1 VPARSPSALPYPLGT
16 EEDDAVFPSE
26 GIAIRTD
33 DLTKLPLRSAFIE
46 QLTASLEIASATGLP
61 VSLLVI
67 DIDLFK
73 LVNDTYGHLQGDRVL
88 VEIADLL
95 RQNLRADDL
104 AARYAGDELVALL
117 PNTPADRAREVAER
131 LCAAVRGHV
140 FQVRDRDERLSTTI
154 SIGVATSPENGSDPD
169 ALFTAADR
177 ALYQVK
183 RQGRDG
189 VAVATA
195 GSSESGHL
203 PLAIERFVG
212 RVTEL
217 RQLVKLLDDAKSG
230 RPAIVAIAGEAG
242 IGKTTLLKQLEPEV
256 RLRAGSLVVGRGR
269 EADVQPPYAPW
280 AEVLSA
286 IRRTSPVPER
296 TWHELPHLVPALAP
310 ADRPPPGSRVGSKY
324 MLLEEISE
332 YVRTAASDRLLV
344 IVLDDVQW
352 ADSAS
357 WDMLEFLVGQLGSEH
372 LLICLTVRAEE
383 MQGETLERRR
393 RLSRNERFR
402 ELSLSRL
409 TREELK
415 QWLQAA
421 FHRQEIGRELLA
433 FLYHHTEG
441 NPLFVVQVLRTLVEE
456 GSIWY
461 DHDHWEWRP
470 VSELRLPVAITDLIS
485 RRLTRLSPRAQAV
498 LTTVAV
504 IGREFDL
511 DLAIDAKAGT
521 EAELLDVIDEGM
533 RASVLQ
539 PTAARG
545 SDRYAFAH
553 VLMAEVLTETVNP
566 RRLRRMHE
574 QVAQAMERRTPE
586 AIAEI
591 ATHYDRG
598 GVGEKAHEYAMLAA
612 ERARLVYAHQES
624 ADFLRIA
631 ERNATSAAQL
641 AEVRVRRAEVAE
653 SVGRYE
659 EAEEM
664 CDLAIE
670 WFSGQGDARRALAL
684 RRVRERIRALLGQSN
699 SKTLEHCLALD
710 AEAEANGFNEER
722 VSLLTMI
729 SQTYGRLGDRVEG
742 ERIAVECVRI
752 AQQLGDPPRLAESLN
767 RLGITL
773 AQEEPTRA
781 IQHYERALELFE
793 RAGDLVGQARCRN
806 NIGIVYSSLSKWK
819 EATHELTTSMSL
831 ARSAGTPEH
840 VGTAG
845 INLGVAH
852 LKCGDFEQARELFG
866 EALAIFAAQKST
878 ERQLYALYNLA
889 HLDRERGEHASAREL
904 YDVVLGIARG
914 IGQSDVELGALAG
927 EGLVLLRMGLVED
940 ARVSLDDVEARMQA
954 RPDWFQGREL
964 AESLRV
970 RVAALDSMT
979 GAVAQF
985 YRALA
990 LAETSDFY
998 GAAWLIAECADIVD
1012 SHDRAL
1018 LRSSVNRFAPQVEQQ
1033 GYHGMS
1039 RRYNELLARE

>member
-1 VPARSPSALPYPLGT
+1 M
-16 EEDDAVFPSE
+16 
-26 GIAIRTD
+26 
-33 DLTKLPLRSAFIE
+33 
-46 QLTASLEIASATGLP
+46 P

-88 VEIADLL
+88 VEIAELL
-95 RQNLRADDL
+95 RQNLRSDDL

-117 PNTPADRAREVAER
+117 PNTPAGRAREVAER
-131 LCAAVRGHV
+131 LCSAVRGHA
-140 FQVRDRDERLSTTI
+140 FQVRDRDERFSTTI
-154 SIGVATSPENGSDPD
+154 SIGVATSPENGVDPD
-169 ALFTAADR
+169 ALFAAADR

-195 GSSESGHL
+195 GSAESTHL
-203 PLAIERFVG
+203 PLGIERFVG
-212 RVTEL
+212 RVAEL
-217 RQLVKLLDDAKSG
+217 RQLVRLLDDAKSG

-256 RLRAGSLVVGRGR
+256 RLRSGSLVIGRGR

-280 AEVLSA
+280 AEVIAA
-286 IRRTSPVPER
+286 IRRTTPLPER
-296 TWHELPHLVPALAP
+296 TWHELPHLVPTLA
-310 ADRPPPGSRVGSKY
+310 ASDRPTPGSRVGSKY

-332 YVRTAASDRLLV
+332 YVRTAATERLLV

-357 WDMLEFLVGQLGSEH
+357 WDMLEFLVGQLGSER
-372 LLICLTVRAEE
+372 LLICLTIRAEE
-383 MQGETLERRR
+383 MEGETLERRR

-402 ELSLSRL
+402 ELTLSRL
-409 TREELK
+409 TRDELK

-421 FHRQEIGRELLA
+421 FHRQEISRELLA

-441 NPLFVVQVLRTLVEE
+441 NPLFVVQVLRTLLEE
-456 GSIWY
+456 GSIW
-461 DHDHWEWRP
+461 HDGQRWDWRP

-485 RRLTRLSPRAQAV
+485 RRLSRLSPKAQTI

-511 DLAIDAKAGT
+511 DLAIEAKAGT
-521 EAELLDVIDEGM
+521 EDELLDVIDEGM

-539 PTAARG
+539 PAAARG
-545 SDRYAFAH
+545 SVRYAFAH
-553 VLMAEVLTETVNP
+553 VLMAEVLAESVNS

-574 QVAQAMERRTPE
+574 QVAEAMERRTPE

-598 GVGEKAHEYAMLAA
+598 SVPAKAYEYAMLAA
-612 ERARLVYAHQES
+612 ERARLVYAHQEC

-641 AEVRVRRAEVAE
+641 AEVRVRRAEVGE

-670 WFSGQGDARRALAL
+670 WFSGQGDARRALTL
-684 RRVRERIRALLGQSN
+684 RRMRERVRALLGQPN
-699 SKTLEHCLALD
+699 AKTLEHCLTLD
-710 AEAEANGFNEER
+710 AEALSQGFDDER

-729 SQTYGRLGDRVEG
+729 SQTYGRMGDRIEA
-742 ERIAVECVRI
+742 ERVASECVRI
-752 AQQLGDPPRLAESLN
+752 AQQLGDPLRLADSLN
-767 RLGITL
+767 RLGVTL
-773 AQEEPTRA
+773 AQDEPARA
-781 IQHYERALELFE
+781 IEHYDRALELFQ

-806 NIGIVYSSLSKWK
+806 NLGIVYSSLSQWDR
-819 EATHELTTSMSL
+819 ATQELTTAMAL
-831 ARSAGTPEH
+831 ARSAGTPEQI
-840 VGTAG
+840 GTAA
-845 INLGVAH
+845 INLGVVH
-852 LKCGDFEQARELFG
+852 LKCGDFERARELFG

-889 HLDRERGEHASAREL
+889 HLDRERGEDGSAREL
-904 YDVVLGIARG
+904 YDVVGDIARG

-940 ARVSLDDVEARMQA
+940 ARVALDDVEARMLA

-964 AESLRV
+964 AEALRV
-970 RVAALDSMT
+970 RVTALDSKT

-998 GAAWLIAECADIVD
+998 GAAWLIAECADILHA
-1012 SHDRAL
+1012 HDRAL
-1018 LRSSVNRFAPQVEQQ
+1018 LRSSVNRFAPRVQSQ
-1033 GYHGMS
+1033 GYQGMS
-1039 RRYNELLARE
+1039 RRYSELLARE

>member
-1 VPARSPSALPYPLGT
+1 MRWGLTRRRSPSC
-16 EEDDAVFPSE
+16 SE
-26 GIAIRTD
+26 VLSIRID

-46 QLTASLEIASATGLP
+46 QLSAALEIASATSQP
-61 VSLLVI
+61 VSLMVI

-117 PNTPADRAREVAER
+117 PNTPAERAREVAER
-131 LCAAVRGHV
+131 LCAAVRGHA
-140 FQVRDRDERLSTTI
+140 FLVRDRDERLSTSI
-154 SIGVATSPENGSDPD
+154 SIGVATSPEHGGDPD
-169 ALFTAADR
+169 ALFAAADR

-183 RQGRDG
+183 RHGRDG
-189 VAVATA
+189 VAVAKAGTA
-195 GSSESGHL
+195 EGDHL
-203 PLAIERFVG
+203 PLGIERFVG

-217 RQLVKLLDDAKSG
+217 RQLVNLLDDAKAG

-242 IGKTTLLKQLEPEV
+242 IGKTTLLRQLEPEV
-256 RLRAGSLVVGRGR
+256 RLRSGSLVIGRGR

-280 AEVLSA
+280 AEVIAA
-286 IRRTSPVPER
+286 IRRTSPVNHR
-296 TWHELPHLVPALAP
+296 TWHELPHLVPALAD
-310 ADRPPPGSRVGSKY
+310 ADPRPRGSRVGSKY

-332 YVRTAASDRLLV
+332 YVRAAARDRLLV

-357 WDMLEFLVGQLGSEH
+357 WDMLEFLVGHLVSER
-372 LLICLTVRAEE
+372 LLICLTIRAEE

-402 ELSLSRL
+402 ELTLARL

-441 NPLFVVQVLRTLVEE
+441 NPLFVVQVLRTLLEE
-456 GSIWY
+456 GAIWY
-461 DHDHWEWRP
+461 DRDHWEWHP
-470 VSELRLPVAITDLIS
+470 VSELRLPVAVTDLIS
-485 RRLTRLSPRAQAV
+485 RRLSRLTPRAQAV

-521 EAELLDVIDEGM
+521 EEELLDVIDEGM

-539 PTAARG
+539 PAAARG
-545 SDRYAFAH
+545 GDRYAFAH
-553 VLMAEVLTETVNP
+553 VLMAEVLTESVNS

-598 GVGEKAHEYAMLAA
+598 GVSAKAHQYAMHAA
-612 ERARLVYAHQES
+612 ERARMVYAHQEC

-631 ERNATSAAQL
+631 ERNATSGAEL

-653 SVGRYE
+653 SVGRYD

-670 WFSGQGDARRALAL
+670 WFTGQGDIRRSLAL
-684 RRVRERIRALLGQSN
+684 RRSRERIRALLGQPN
-699 SKTLEHCLALD
+699 GRTLEHCLALD
-710 AEAEANGFNEER
+710 AEAETHGFDDER
-722 VSLLTMI
+722 VPLLTMI
-729 SQTYGRLGDRVEG
+729 SQTYGRLGDRAEA
-742 ERIAVECVRI
+742 ERVAVECVRI
-752 AQQLGDPPRLAESLN
+752 ARELGDPPRLAESLN

-773 AQEEPTRA
+773 AQDEPERA
-781 IQHYERALELFE
+781 IEHYQRALELFE

-806 NIGIVYSSLSKWK
+806 NIGIVYSGLGDWQR
-819 EATHELTTSMSL
+819 ATHELNTAMTL
-831 ARSAGTPEH
+831 ARNAGTPEH

-852 LKCGDFEQARELFG
+852 LKCGDFDLARELFG

-889 HLDRERGEHASAREL
+889 HLERERGEYTAAREL
-904 YDVVLGIARG
+904 YDAVLGIARA

-927 EGLVLLRMGLVED
+927 EGLALLRLGLVDD

-964 AESLRV
+964 AEALRV
-970 RVAALDSMT
+970 RVAALESMT
-979 GAVAQF
+979 GAVARF

-998 GAAWLIAECADIVD
+998 GAAWLIAECADILD
-1012 SHDRAL
+1012 AHDRAL
-1018 LRSSVNRFAPQVEQQ
+1018 LRSSVNRFAPQVQSQ

-1039 RRYNELLARE
+1039 RRYTELLARK

>member
-1 VPARSPSALPYPLGT
+1 
-16 EEDDAVFPSE
+16 
-26 GIAIRTD
+26 
-33 DLTKLPLRSAFIE
+33 
-46 QLTASLEIASATGLP
+46 
-61 VSLLVI
+61 
-67 DIDLFK
+67 
-73 LVNDTYGHLQGDRVL
+73 
-88 VEIADLL
+88 
-95 RQNLRADDL
+95 
-104 AARYAGDELVALL
+104 
-117 PNTPADRAREVAER
+117 
-131 LCAAVRGHV
+131 
-140 FQVRDRDERLSTTI
+140 
-154 SIGVATSPENGSDPD
+154 
-169 ALFTAADR
+169 
-177 ALYQVK
+177 
-183 RQGRDG
+183 
-189 VAVATA
+189 
-195 GSSESGHL
+195 
-203 PLAIERFVG
+203 
-212 RVTEL
+212 
-217 RQLVKLLDDAKSG
+217 
-230 RPAIVAIAGEAG
+230 
-242 IGKTTLLKQLEPEV
+242 
-256 RLRAGSLVVGRGR
+256 
-269 EADVQPPYAPW
+269 
-280 AEVLSA
+280 
-286 IRRTSPVPER
+286 
-296 TWHELPHLVPALAP
+296 
-310 ADRPPPGSRVGSKY
+310 
-324 MLLEEISE
+324 
-332 YVRTAASDRLLV
+332 
-344 IVLDDVQW
+344 
-352 ADSAS
+352 
-357 WDMLEFLVGQLGSEH
+357 
-372 LLICLTVRAEE
+372 

-511 DLAIDAKAGT
+511 DLAIEAKAGT

-574 QVAQAMERRTPE
+574 QVAQAMERRTPRR
-586 AIAEI
+586 
-591 ATHYDRG
+591 DRRDRD
-598 GVGEKAHEYAMLAA
+598 A
-612 ERARLVYAHQES
+612 
-624 ADFLRIA
+624 LRPRRRRRKGSRV
-631 ERNATSAAQL
+631 RNARRRACPPRLRASGMRRLPSHRRAKRGTSAAQL

-684 RRVRERIRALLGQSN
+684 RRMRERVRALLGQPN

-710 AEAEANGFNEER
+710 AEAEAHGFNDER

-742 ERIAVECVRI
+742 ERVAVECVRI
-752 AQQLGDPPRLAESLN
+752 AEQLGDPLRLAESLN

-773 AQEEPTRA
+773 AQDEPARA

-806 NIGIVYSSLSKWK
+806 NIGIVYSSLGKWQQ
-819 EATHELTTSMSL
+819 ATHELTTSMSL
-831 ARSAGTPEH
+831 ARSAGTPEQ

-845 INLGVAH
+845 SI
-852 LKCGDFEQARELFG
+852 
-866 EALAIFAAQKST
+866 S
-878 ERQLYALYNLA
+878 
-889 HLDRERGEHASAREL
+889 ASR
-904 YDVVLGIARG
+904 
-914 IGQSDVELGALAG
+914 
-927 EGLVLLRMGLVED
+927 
-940 ARVSLDDVEARMQA
+940 
-954 RPDWFQGREL
+954 
-964 AESLRV
+964 
-970 RVAALDSMT
+970 T
-979 GAVAQF
+979 
-985 YRALA
+985 
-990 LAETSDFY
+990 
-998 GAAWLIAECADIVD
+998 
-1012 SHDRAL
+1012 
-1018 LRSSVNRFAPQVEQQ
+1018 
-1033 GYHGMS
+1033 
-1039 RRYNELLARE
+1039 

>member
-1 VPARSPSALPYPLGT
+1 M
-16 EEDDAVFPSE
+16 
-26 GIAIRTD
+26 
-33 DLTKLPLRSAFIE
+33 
-46 QLTASLEIASATGLP
+46 
-61 VSLLVI
+61 SLLVI

-88 VEIADLL
+88 VEIAELL

-117 PNTPADRAREVAER
+117 PNTPAERAREVAER
-131 LCAAVRGHV
+131 LCAAVRGHA
-140 FQVRDRDERLSTTI
+140 FQVRDRDERLSTSI
-154 SIGVATSPENGSDPD
+154 SIGVATSPENGVDPD

-195 GSSESGHL
+195 GSGDSSHL

-212 RVTEL
+212 RVNEL
-217 RQLVKLLDDAKSG
+217 RQLVRLLDDAKAG
-230 RPAIVAIAGEAG
+230 RPAIVGIAGEAG
-242 IGKTTLLKQLEPEV
+242 IGKTTLLRQLEPEV
-256 RLRAGSLVVGRGR
+256 RLRSGSLVVGRGR

-286 IRRTSPVPER
+286 IRRTTPQTDR
-296 TWHELPHLVPALAP
+296 TWHEIPHLVPALA
-310 ADRPPPGSRVGSKY
+310 ASDRPTVGSRVGSKY

-332 YVRTAASDRLLV
+332 YVRSAARDRLLV

-372 LLICLTVRAEE
+372 LLICLTIRAEE

-402 ELSLSRL
+402 ELTLSRL
-409 TREELK
+409 TRDEMK

-461 DHDHWEWRP
+461 DRDHWEWRP

-485 RRLTRLSPRAQAV
+485 RRLSRLSPKAQAV

-511 DLAIDAKAGT
+511 DLAIEAKAGT
-521 EAELLDVIDEGM
+521 ESELLDVIDEGM

-553 VLMAEVLTETVNP
+553 VLMAEVLTESVNS
-566 RRLRRMHE
+566 RRLKRMHE
-574 QVAQAMERRTPE
+574 QVALAMERLTPD

-598 GVGEKAHEYAMLAA
+598 GVGNKAYEYAMLAA

-631 ERNATSAAQL
+631 ERNASSAAQL

-670 WFSGQGDARRALAL
+670 WFTGQGETRRAISL
-684 RRVRERIRALLGQSN
+684 RRMRERVRALLGQPN
-699 SKTLEHCLALD
+699 GRTLEHCLALD
-710 AEAEANGFNEER
+710 GEALANGFDDER

-729 SQTYGRLGDRVEG
+729 SQTYGRLGDRVEA
-742 ERIAVECVRI
+742 ERVAVECVRI

-773 AQEEPTRA
+773 AQDEPTRA
-781 IQHYERALELFE
+781 IEHYERALELFE

-806 NIGIVYSSLSKWK
+806 NIGIVYSSLGKWQR
-819 EATHELTTSMSL
+819 ATDELTSSIAL
-831 ARSAGTPEH
+831 ARTAGTPEH

-852 LKCGDFEQARELFG
+852 LKCGDFERARELFG
-866 EALAIFAAQKST
+866 EALAIFATQKST

-904 YDVVLGIARG
+904 YDVVLGIAKG

-927 EGLVLLRMGLVED
+927 EGLALLRMGLIED

-964 AESLRV
+964 AEALRV
-970 RVAALDSMT
+970 RVAALESMT
-979 GAVAQF
+979 GAVSMF

-990 LAETSDFY
+990 LAETTDFY
-998 GAAWLIAECADIVD
+998 GAAWLIAECADILD
-1012 SHDRAL
+1012 AHDRAL
-1018 LRSSVNRFAPQVEQQ
+1018 LRSSVNRFAPQVESQ

-1039 RRYNELLARE
+1039 RRYTELLSRE

>member
-1 VPARSPSALPYPLGT
+1 M
-16 EEDDAVFPSE
+16 
-26 GIAIRTD
+26 
-33 DLTKLPLRSAFIE
+33 
-46 QLTASLEIASATGLP
+46 
-61 VSLLVI
+61 SLLVI

-117 PNTPADRAREVAER
+117 PNTPAERAREVAER
-131 LCAAVRGHV
+131 LCAAVRGHA

-154 SIGVATSPENGSDPD
+154 SIGVATSPENGVDPD
-169 ALFTAADR
+169 ALFAAADR

-189 VAVATA
+189 VAIATA
-195 GSSESGHL
+195 GSADSGHL

-212 RVTEL
+212 RVNEV
-217 RQLVKLLDDAKSG
+217 RQLVRLLDDAKAG

-242 IGKTTLLKQLEPEV
+242 IGKTSLLRQLEPEV

-286 IRRTSPVPER
+286 IRRTTPQSDR
-296 TWHELPHLVPALAP
+296 TWHELPHLVPALAA
-310 ADRPPPGSRVGSKY
+310 ADRPAPGSRVGSKY

-332 YVRTAASDRLLV
+332 YVRTAARDRLLV

-372 LLICLTVRAEE
+372 LLICLTIRAEE

-402 ELSLSRL
+402 ELTLSRL

-456 GSIWY
+456 GSIWH
-461 DHDHWEWRP
+461 DRDHWEWRP

-485 RRLTRLSPRAQAV
+485 RRLTRLSPRAQTV

-511 DLAIDAKAGT
+511 DLAIEAKAGT

-539 PTAARG
+539 PAASRG
-545 SDRYAFAH
+545 ADRYAFAH
-553 VLMAEVLTETVNP
+553 VLMAEVLTESVNS

-574 QVAQAMERRTPE
+574 QVAQAMERLTPD

-591 ATHYDRG
+591 GSHYDRAA
-598 GVGEKAHEYAMLAA
+598 VSDKAHEYAMLAA

-670 WFSGQGDARRALAL
+670 WFAGQGEGRRALAL
-684 RRVRERIRALLGQSN
+684 RRMRERVRALLGQPN
-699 SKTLEHCLALD
+699 TKTLEHCLALD
-710 AEAEANGFNEER
+710 AEAVAHDFNDER

-729 SQTYGRLGDRVEG
+729 SQTYGRLGDRVEA
-742 ERIAVECVRI
+742 ERVAVECVRI
-752 AQQLGDPPRLAESLN
+752 AQQLGDPLRLAESLN

-773 AQEEPTRA
+773 AQEEPNRA
-781 IQHYERALELFE
+781 IEHYERALAVFE

-806 NIGIVYSSLSKWK
+806 NIGIVYSSLGKWQR
-819 EATHELTTSMSL
+819 ATDELTTSMAL

-852 LKCGDFEQARELFG
+852 LKCGDFERARELFG

-889 HLDRERGEHASAREL
+889 HLDRERGEYASAREL
-904 YDVVLGIARG
+904 YNVVLGIARG

-927 EGLVLLRMGLVED
+927 EGLVLLRMGLIED
-940 ARVSLDDVEARMQA
+940 ARVSLNDVEARMQA

-964 AESLRV
+964 AEALRV
-970 RVAALDSMT
+970 RLASLDSMT
-979 GAVAQF
+979 GAVSMF

-998 GAAWLIAECADIVD
+998 GAAWLIAECADILNA
-1012 SHDRAL
+1012 HDRAL
-1018 LRSSVNRFAPQVEQQ
+1018 LRSSVNRFAPQVESQ

-1039 RRYNELLARE
+1039 RRYTELLSRE

>member
-1 VPARSPSALPYPLGT
+1 VVLPHR
-16 EEDDAVFPSE
+16 

-46 QLTASLEIASATGLP
+46 QLTAALEIAGATAQP

-73 LVNDTYGHLQGDRVL
+73 LVNDTFGHLQGDRVL
-88 VEIADLL
+88 IEIADLL
-95 RQNLRADDL
+95 RQNLRSDDL

-117 PNTPADRAREVAER
+117 PNTAADRAREVAER
-131 LCAAVRGHV
+131 LCAAVRGHA
-140 FQVRDRDERLSTTI
+140 FQVRDRDERLSVSI

-169 ALFTAADR
+169 ALFAAADR

-189 VAVATA
+189 VSVAAA
-195 GSSESGHL
+195 GTGDSSHL

-217 RQLVKLLDDAKSG
+217 RQLVKLLDDAKGGKPS
-230 RPAIVAIAGEAG
+230 IVGISGEAG
-242 IGKTTLLKQLEPEV
+242 IGKTTLLRQLEPEV
-256 RLRAGSLVVGRGR
+256 RLRAGSLVIGRGR

-280 AEVLSA
+280 AEVIAA
-286 IRRTSPVPER
+286 IRRTSPMPPR
-296 TWHELPHLVPALAP
+296 TWHELPHLVPALAASNQP
-310 ADRPPPGSRVGSKY
+310 TPGSRVGSKY
-324 MLLEEISE
+324 MLLEEMAE
-332 YVRTAASDRLLV
+332 YVKIAARDRLLV

-357 WDMLEFLVGQLGSEH
+357 WDMLEFLVGQLGSER
-372 LLICLTVRAEE
+372 LLICLTIRAEE

-402 ELSLSRL
+402 ELTLSRL
-409 TREELK
+409 TRDELK

-421 FHRQEIGRELLA
+421 FHRQEIGRELMA

-441 NPLFVVQVLRTLVEE
+441 NPLFVVLVLRTLVEE
-456 GSIWY
+456 GNIWY
-461 DHDHWEWRP
+461 DRDRWDWRP

-485 RRLTRLSPRAQAV
+485 RRISRLSSRAQAV
-498 LTTVAV
+498 LTTAAV
-504 IGREFDL
+504 IGREFDI
-511 DLAIDAKAGT
+511 DLAVEAKAGT
-521 EAELLDVIDEGM
+521 EAELLDVIDEAT

-539 PTAARG
+539 PTAGRG
-545 SDRYAFAH
+545 SDRFAFAH
-553 VLMAEVLTETVNP
+553 VLMAEVLTDSVNP

-574 QVAQAMERRTPE
+574 QVAQAMERRVPD

-598 GVGEKAHEYAMLAA
+598 GVSEKAYEYAMLAA

-631 ERNATSAAQL
+631 ERNATSSAQV
-641 AEVRVRRAEVAE
+641 AEVRVRRAHVAE

-670 WFSGQGDARRALAL
+670 WFAGQGDARRSLEL
-684 RRVRERIRALLGQSN
+684 RRMRERVRALLGQPN
-699 SKTLEHCLALD
+699 ARTLEHCLALD
-710 AEAEANGFNEER
+710 AEAEAHGFDDER

-729 SQTYGRLGDRVEG
+729 SQTHGRLGDRAEA

-752 AQQLGDPPRLAESLN
+752 AEQLGDPLRLAESLN

-773 AQEEPTRA
+773 QQGEPERA
-781 IQHYERALELFE
+781 VEHYERALSLFE

-806 NIGIVYSSLSKWK
+806 NMGIVYSSLGKWQR
-819 EATHELTTSMSL
+819 ATQELTTSMSL
-831 ARSAGTPEH
+831 ARSAGTPDH

-852 LKCGDFEQARELFG
+852 LKCGDLERARELFG

-889 HLDRERGEHASAREL
+889 HLDRERGENGSAREL

-914 IGQSDVELGALAG
+914 IGQSDVELGAIAG
-927 EGLVLLRMGLVED
+927 AGLVALRMGAVED
-940 ARVSLDDVEARMQA
+940 AREALDDVEARMQA

-964 AESLRV
+964 AEALRV
-970 RVAALDSMT
+970 RMTAMDST
-979 GAVAQF
+979 NRAVAMF

-998 GAAWLIAECADIVD
+998 GAAWLIAECADMLD
-1012 SHDRAL
+1012 AHDRAL
-1018 LRSSVNRFAPQVEQQ
+1018 LRSSVSRFAPQVESQ
-1033 GYHGMS
+1033 GYHAMS
-1039 RRYNELLARE
+1039 RRYSELLSRK

>member
-1 VPARSPSALPYPLGT
+1 MVLPHRGT
-16 EEDDAVFPSE
+16 V
-26 GIAIRTD
+26 IRID

-46 QLTASLEIASATGLP
+46 QLTAALEIASATGQP

-73 LVNDTYGHLQGDRVL
+73 LVNDTFGHLQGDRVL
-88 VEIADLL
+88 IEIAELL

-104 AARYAGDELVALL
+104 AGRYAGDELVALL
-117 PNTPADRAREVAER
+117 PGTPAERAREVAER
-131 LCAAVRGHV
+131 LCAAVRGHTV
-140 FQVRDRDERLSTTI
+140 QVRDRDERLSVSI

-169 ALFTAADR
+169 ALFAAADR

-183 RQGRDG
+183 RHGRDG
-189 VAVATA
+189 VAVATTGPA
-195 GSSESGHL
+195 ESGHL

-217 RQLVKLLDDAKSG
+217 RQLVRLLDDAKG
-230 RPAIVAIAGEAG
+230 GKPAIVGIAGEAG
-242 IGKTTLLKQLEPEV
+242 IGKTTLLRQLEPEV

-280 AEVLSA
+280 AEVISA
-286 IRRTSPVPER
+286 IRRTSPMPER
-296 TWHELPHLVPALAP
+296 TWHELPHLVPALA
-310 ADRPPPGSRVGSKY
+310 ASDRPTAGSRVGSKY
-324 MLLEEISE
+324 MLLEEIAE
-332 YVRTAASDRLLV
+332 YVKVAARDRLLV

-372 LLICLTVRAEE
+372 LLICLTIRAEE

-402 ELSLSRL
+402 ELTLSRL

-456 GSIWY
+456 GSIWH
-461 DHDHWEWRP
+461 DRDHWEWRP
-470 VSELRLPVAITDLIS
+470 VSELRLPVAVTDLIS
-485 RRLTRLSPRAQAV
+485 RRISRLSPRAQAV

-511 DLAIDAKAGT
+511 DLAVDAKAGT
-521 EAELLDVIDEGM
+521 ESELLDVIDEGM

-539 PTAARG
+539 PAAGRG
-545 SDRYAFAH
+545 GDRFAFAH
-553 VLMAEVLTETVNP
+553 VLMAEVLTESVNP

-574 QVAQAMERRTPE
+574 QVAQAMERRTPD

-598 GVGEKAHEYAMLAA
+598 GVSAKAWEYAMLAA
-612 ERARLVYAHQES
+612 GRARLVYAHQES

-631 ERNATSAAQL
+631 ERNATSAGQL
-641 AEVRVRRAEVAE
+641 AEVRVHRAEVAE

-670 WFSGQGDARRALAL
+670 WFAGQGDARRALAL
-684 RRVRERIRALLGQSN
+684 RRMRERVRALLGQPN
-699 SKTLEHCLALD
+699 ARTLEHCLALD
-710 AEAEANGFNEER
+710 AEAESHGFDDER

-729 SQTYGRLGDRVEG
+729 SQTYGRLGDRVEA

-752 AQQLGDPPRLAESLN
+752 AEQLGDPLRLAESLN

-773 AQEEPTRA
+773 QQDEPARA
-781 IQHYERALELFE
+781 VEHYERALHLFE

-806 NIGIVYSSLSKWK
+806 NMGIVHSSLGKWQR
-819 EATHELTTSMSL
+819 ATHELTTSMSL

-852 LKCGDFEQARELFG
+852 LKCGDFERARELFG

-889 HLDRERGEHASAREL
+889 HLERERAEDNSAREL

-927 EGLVLLRMGLVED
+927 AGLVSLRMDAIED

-964 AESLRV
+964 AEALRV
-970 RVAALDSMT
+970 RIAALDST
-979 GAVAQF
+979 NRAVALF

-990 LAETSDFY
+990 LAETADFY
-998 GAAWLIAECADIVD
+998 GAAWLIAECADILD
-1012 SHDRAL
+1012 AHDRAL
-1018 LRSSVNRFAPQVEQQ
+1018 LRSSVNRFAPQVESQ

-1039 RRYNELLARE
+1039 RRYSELLARE

>member
-1 VPARSPSALPYPLGT
+1 M
-16 EEDDAVFPSE
+16 
-26 GIAIRTD
+26 
-33 DLTKLPLRSAFIE
+33 
-46 QLTASLEIASATGLP
+46 P

-95 RQNLRADDL
+95 RQNLRSDDL

-131 LCAAVRGHV
+131 LCAAVRGHA

-154 SIGVATSPENGSDPD
+154 SIGVATSPENGVDPD
-169 ALFTAADR
+169 ALFAAADR

-189 VAVATA
+189 VALATA
-195 GSSESGHL
+195 GSAESSHL
-203 PLAIERFVG
+203 PLGIERFVG

-217 RQLVKLLDDAKSG
+217 RQLVRLLDDAKSG

-256 RLRAGSLVVGRGR
+256 RLRSGSLVTGRGR

-280 AEVLSA
+280 AEVIAA
-286 IRRTSPVPER
+286 IRRTTPLPER
-296 TWHELPHLVPALAP
+296 TWHELPHLVPALA
-310 ADRPPPGSRVGSKY
+310 ASDRPAPGSRVGSKY
-324 MLLEEISE
+324 MLLEEMSE
-332 YVRTAASDRLLV
+332 YVRTAAAERLLV

-357 WDMLEFLVGQLGSEH
+357 WDMLEFLVGQLGPER
-372 LLICLTVRAEE
+372 LLICLTIRAEE

-402 ELSLSRL
+402 ELTLARL
-409 TREELK
+409 TRDELK

-421 FHRQEIGRELLA
+421 FHRQEVSRELLA

-441 NPLFVVQVLRTLVEE
+441 NPLFVVQVLRTLLEE
-456 GSIWY
+456 GAIW
-461 DHDHWEWRP
+461 HDGQRWEWRP

-485 RRLTRLSPRAQAV
+485 RRLSRLSPRAQTI

-504 IGREFDL
+504 IGREFDV
-511 DLAIDAKAGT
+511 DLAIEAKAGT
-521 EAELLDVIDEGM
+521 EEELLDVIDEGM

-553 VLMAEVLTETVNP
+553 YLMAEVLAESVNS

-574 QVAQAMERRTPE
+574 QVAQAMERLTPE

-598 GVGEKAHEYAMLAA
+598 GVAEKAYEYAVLAA
-612 ERARLVYAHQES
+612 ERARLVYAHQEC

-670 WFSGQGDARRALAL
+670 WFAGQGDVRRALAL
-684 RRVRERIRALLGQSN
+684 RRMRERVRVLLGQPN
-699 SKTLEHCLALD
+699 TKTLEHCLALD
-710 AEAEANGFNEER
+710 TEALAHGFDDER

-729 SQTYGRLGDRVEG
+729 SQTYGRMGDRIEA
-742 ERIAVECVRI
+742 ERVAAECVRI
-752 AQQLGDPPRLAESLN
+752 AQQLGNPLRLAESLN
-767 RLGITL
+767 RLGVTL
-773 AQEEPTRA
+773 AQDEPARA
-781 IQHYERALELFE
+781 IEHYERALVMFE
-793 RAGDLVGQARCRN
+793 HAGDLVGQARCRN
-806 NIGIVYSSLSKWK
+806 NIGIVYSSLSQW
-819 EATHELTTSMSL
+819 ERATKELTTAMSL

-852 LKCGDFEQARELFG
+852 LKCGDFERARELFG

-889 HLDRERGEHASAREL
+889 HLDRERGEDASAREL
-904 YDVVLGIARG
+904 YDVVGGIARG

-927 EGLVLLRMGLVED
+927 EGLVLLRMGSVED
-940 ARVSLDDVEARMQA
+940 ARVALDDVEARMQA

-964 AESLRV
+964 AEALRV

-998 GAAWLIAECADIVD
+998 GAAWLIAECADILD
-1012 SHDRAL
+1012 AHDRAL
-1018 LRSSVNRFAPQVEQQ
+1018 LRSSVNRFAPRVQSQ
-1033 GYHGMS
+1033 GYQGMS
-1039 RRYNELLARE
+1039 RRYSELLSRE

>member
-1 VPARSPSALPYPLGT
+1 M
-16 EEDDAVFPSE
+16 
-26 GIAIRTD
+26 
-33 DLTKLPLRSAFIE
+33 
-46 QLTASLEIASATGLP
+46 
-61 VSLLVI
+61 SLLVI

-88 VEIADLL
+88 VEIAELL

-131 LCAAVRGHV
+131 LCAAVRGHA
-140 FQVRDRDERLSTTI
+140 FQVRDRDERLSTSI
-154 SIGVATSPENGSDPD
+154 SIGVATSPENGVDPD
-169 ALFTAADR
+169 ALFAAADR

-195 GSSESGHL
+195 GTGESGHL
-203 PLAIERFVG
+203 PLGIERFVG
-212 RVTEL
+212 RVNEL
-217 RQLVKLLDDAKSG
+217 RQLVRLLDDAKGG

-242 IGKTTLLKQLEPEV
+242 IGKTTLLRQLEPEV
-256 RLRAGSLVVGRGR
+256 RLRSGSLVVGRGR

-286 IRRTSPVPER
+286 IRRTTPQTDR
-296 TWHELPHLVPALAP
+296 IWHELPHLVPALAAAGRP
-310 ADRPPPGSRVGSKY
+310 ASGSRVGSKY

-332 YVRTAASDRLLV
+332 YVRTAARDRLLV

-372 LLICLTVRAEE
+372 LLICLTIRAEE

-402 ELSLSRL
+402 ELTLSRL
-409 TREELK
+409 ARDELK

-456 GSIWY
+456 GSIWH
-461 DHDHWEWRP
+461 DRDHWEWRP

-485 RRLTRLSPRAQAV
+485 RRLSRLSPKAQAV

-511 DLAIDAKAGT
+511 DLAIEAKAGT

-545 SDRYAFAH
+545 GDRYAFAH
-553 VLMAEVLTETVNP
+553 VLMAEVLTESVNA

-574 QVAQAMERRTPE
+574 QVAQAMERLTPD

-591 ATHYDRG
+591 ATHFDRG
-598 GVGEKAHEYAMLAA
+598 GIGNKAYEYAMLAA

-670 WFSGQGDARRALAL
+670 WFTGQGENRRALML
-684 RRVRERIRALLGQSN
+684 RRMRERVRALLGQPN
-699 SKTLEHCLALD
+699 TKTLEHCLALD
-710 AEAEANGFNEER
+710 AEALSHGFDDER

-729 SQTYGRLGDRVEG
+729 SQTYGRLGDRVEA
-742 ERIAVECVRI
+742 ERVAVECVRI
-752 AQQLGDPPRLAESLN
+752 AQQLGDPLRLAESLN

-773 AQEEPTRA
+773 AQEEPERA
-781 IQHYERALELFE
+781 IEHYQRALDLFE
-793 RAGDLVGQARCRN
+793 HAGDLVGQARCRN
-806 NIGIVYSSLSKWK
+806 NIGIVYSSLGKWQR
-819 EATHELTTSMSL
+819 ATDELTSSMAL

-852 LKCGDFEQARELFG
+852 LKCGDFERARELFG

-889 HLDRERGEHASAREL
+889 HLDRERGEYASAREL

-964 AESLRV
+964 AEALRV
-970 RVAALDSMT
+970 RLASLESTT
-979 GAVAQF
+979 GAVSMF

-990 LAETSDFY
+990 LAETTDFY
-998 GAAWLIAECADIVD
+998 GAAWLIAECADILD
-1012 SHDRAL
+1012 AHDRAL
-1018 LRSSVNRFAPQVEQQ
+1018 LRSSVNRFAPQVESQ

-1039 RRYNELLARE
+1039 RRYTELLSRE

>member
-1 VPARSPSALPYPLGT
+1 MVLPHRGT
-16 EEDDAVFPSE
+16 V
-26 GIAIRTD
+26 IRID

-46 QLTASLEIASATGLP
+46 QLTAALEIAGATGQP

-73 LVNDTYGHLQGDRVL
+73 LVNDTFGHLQGDRVL
-88 VEIADLL
+88 IEIAELL

-117 PNTPADRAREVAER
+117 PNTPAERAREVAER
-131 LCAAVRGHV
+131 LCAAVRGHA
-140 FQVRDRDERLSTTI
+140 FQVRDRDERLSVSI
-154 SIGVATSPENGSDPD
+154 SIGVATSPENGADPD
-169 ALFTAADR
+169 ALFAAADR

-189 VAVATA
+189 VAVAPTGPA
-195 GSSESGHL
+195 DTGHL
-203 PLAIERFVG
+203 PLGIERFVG

-217 RQLVKLLDDAKSG
+217 RQLVRQLDDAKG
-230 RPAIVAIAGEAG
+230 GKPGIVAIAGEAG
-242 IGKTTLLKQLEPEV
+242 IGKTTLLRQLEPEV

-280 AEVLSA
+280 AEVISA
-286 IRRTSPVPER
+286 IRRTSPTPDR
-296 TWHELPHLVPALAP
+296 TWHELPHLVPALA
-310 ADRPPPGSRVGSKY
+310 ASDRPPTGSRVGSKY
-324 MLLEEISE
+324 MLLEEIAE
-332 YVRTAASDRLLV
+332 YVKTASRERLLV

-357 WDMLEFLVGQLGSEH
+357 WDMLEFLVGQLATER
-372 LLICLTVRAEE
+372 LLICLTIRAEE

-402 ELSLSRL
+402 ELTLSRL

-415 QWLQAA
+415 QWIQAA

-441 NPLFVVQVLRTLVEE
+441 NPLFVVQVLRTLLEE

-461 DHDHWEWRP
+461 DRDHWEWRP
-470 VSELRLPVAITDLIS
+470 VSELRLPVAVTDLIS
-485 RRLTRLSPRAQAV
+485 RRISRLSTRAQTV

-504 IGREFDL
+504 IGREFDV
-511 DLAIDAKAGT
+511 DLAVAANAGT
-521 EAELLDVIDEGM
+521 ESELLDVIDEGM

-539 PTAARG
+539 PAAARG
-545 SDRYAFAH
+545 GDRFAFAH
-553 VLMAEVLTETVNP
+553 VLMAEVLTESVNP
-566 RRLRRMHE
+566 RRLRKMHE
-574 QVAQAMERRTPE
+574 QVAQAMEQRTPD

-598 GVGEKAHEYAMLAA
+598 GVSGKAYEYAMLAA
-612 ERARLVYAHQES
+612 GRARLVYAHQES

-631 ERNATSAAQL
+631 ERNATSAGQL
-641 AEVRVRRAEVAE
+641 AEVRVHRADVAE

-664 CDLAIE
+664 GDLAIE
-670 WFSGQGDARRALAL
+670 WFTGQGDARRALAL
-684 RRVRERIRALLGQSN
+684 RRMRERVRALLGQPN
-699 SKTLEHCLALD
+699 ARTLEHCLALD
-710 AEAEANGFNEER
+710 AEAEAHGFDDER

-729 SQTYGRLGDRVEG
+729 SQTYGRLGDRVEA

-752 AQQLGDPPRLAESLN
+752 AEQLGDPLRLAESLN

-773 AQEEPTRA
+773 QQDDPAGAVE
-781 IQHYERALELFE
+781 HYERALELFE

-806 NIGIVYSSLSKWK
+806 NIGIVYSSLGKWQR
-819 EATHELTTSMSL
+819 ATHELTTSMSL

-852 LKCGDFEQARELFG
+852 LKCGELERARELFG

-889 HLDRERGEHASAREL
+889 HLDRERGEDSSAREL
-904 YDVVLGIARG
+904 YDVVLGISRG

-927 EGLVLLRMGLVED
+927 AGLVSLRMAAIDD

-964 AESLRV
+964 AEALRV
-970 RVAALDSMT
+970 RVAALDST
-979 GAVAQF
+979 NEAVALF

-990 LAETSDFY
+990 LAETTDFY
-998 GAAWLIAECADIVD
+998 GAAWLIAECADILHA
-1012 SHDRAL
+1012 HDRAL
-1018 LRSSVNRFAPQVEQQ
+1018 LRSSVNRFAPKVESQ

-1039 RRYNELLARE
+1039 RRYSELLARE

>member
-1 VPARSPSALPYPLGT
+1 M
-16 EEDDAVFPSE
+16 
-26 GIAIRTD
+26 
-33 DLTKLPLRSAFIE
+33 
-46 QLTASLEIASATGLP
+46 
-61 VSLLVI
+61 SLLVI

-117 PNTPADRAREVAER
+117 PNTTSERAREVAER
-131 LCAAVRGHV
+131 LCAAVRGHA
-140 FQVRDRDERLSTTI
+140 FQVRDRAERLSTSI
-154 SIGVATSPENGSDPD
+154 SIGVATGPENGVDPD

-195 GSSESGHL
+195 GAAEGGHL

-217 RQLVKLLDDAKSG
+217 RQLVGLLDDAKSG
-230 RPAIVAIAGEAG
+230 RPGIVAIAGEAG
-242 IGKTTLLKQLEPEV
+242 IGKTTLLRQLEPEV
-256 RLRAGSLVVGRGR
+256 RLRSGSLVVGRGR

-286 IRRTSPVPER
+286 IRRTTPLPDR
-296 TWHELPHLVPALAP
+296 RWHELPHLVPALVAS
-310 ADRPPPGSRVGSKY
+310 DRPAPGSRMGSKY

-332 YVRTAASDRLLV
+332 YVRAAAQERLLV

-357 WDMLEFLVGQLGSEH
+357 WDMLEFLVGQLVSEH
-372 LLICLTVRAEE
+372 LVICLTIRADE

-402 ELSLSRL
+402 ELTLSRL

-441 NPLFVVQVLRTLVEE
+441 NPLFVAQVLRTLVEE
-456 GSIWY
+456 GSIWH
-461 DHDHWEWRP
+461 DRDHWEWRP

-485 RRLTRLSPRAQAV
+485 RRLSRLSPKAQAV

-511 DLAIDAKAGT
+511 DLAIEAKAGT

-539 PTAARG
+539 PTSARG

-553 VLMAEVLTETVNP
+553 VLMAEVLTESVNA

-574 QVAQAMERRTPE
+574 QVAQAMERRTPD

-598 GVGEKAHEYAMLAA
+598 GVGDKAHEYAMLAA
-612 ERARLVYAHQES
+612 ERARLVYAHQEC

-670 WFSGQGDARRALAL
+670 WFSGQGDTRRSVAL
-684 RRVRERIRALLGQSN
+684 RRMRERVRALLGQPN
-699 SKTLEHCLALD
+699 GKTLEHCLALD
-710 AEAEANGFNEER
+710 AEAEAHGFDDER

-729 SQTYGRLGDRVEG
+729 SLTYGRLGDRVEA
-742 ERIAVECVRI
+742 ERVAVECVRI
-752 AQQLGDPPRLAESLN
+752 AQQLGDAPRLAESLN

-781 IQHYERALELFE
+781 IEHYERALELFE

-806 NIGIVYSSLSKWK
+806 NIGIVYSSLGRWQR
-819 EATHELTTSMSL
+819 ATDELTTSMSL

-845 INLGVAH
+845 VNLGVAH
-852 LKCGDFEQARELFG
+852 LKCGDFERARELFG

-889 HLDRERGEHASAREL
+889 HLDRERGEDASAREL

-914 IGQSDVELGALAG
+914 IG
-927 EGLVLLRMGLVED
+927 
-940 ARVSLDDVEARMQA
+940 
-954 RPDWFQGREL
+954 
-964 AESLRV
+964 
-970 RVAALDSMT
+970 
-979 GAVAQF
+979 
-985 YRALA
+985 
-990 LAETSDFY
+990 
-998 GAAWLIAECADIVD
+998 
-1012 SHDRAL
+1012 
-1018 LRSSVNRFAPQVEQQ
+1018 
-1033 GYHGMS
+1033 
-1039 RRYNELLARE
+1039 

>member
-1 VPARSPSALPYPLGT
+1 MTLEAP
-16 EEDDAVFPSE
+16 
-26 GIAIRTD
+26 IIRTD

-46 QLTASLEIASATGLP
+46 QLTAALEIAGATGQP

-73 LVNDTYGHLQGDRVL
+73 LVNDTFGHLQGDRVL
-88 VEIADLL
+88 IEIADLL
-95 RQNLRADDL
+95 RQNLRSDDL

-131 LCAAVRGHV
+131 LCAAVRGHA
-140 FQVRDRDERLSTTI
+140 FQVRERDERLSVSI

-169 ALFTAADR
+169 ALFAAADR

-195 GSSESGHL
+195 GAGDSGHL

-217 RQLVKLLDDAKSG
+217 RQMVKLLDDARSG
-230 RPAIVAIAGEAG
+230 KPSIVGISGEAG
-242 IGKTTLLKQLEPEV
+242 IGKTTLLRQLEPEV

-280 AEVLSA
+280 AEVISA
-286 IRRTSPVPER
+286 IRRTSPVPQR
-296 TWHELPHLVPALAP
+296 TWHELPHLVPALAASDQP
-310 ADRPPPGSRVGSKY
+310 APGSRVGSKY
-324 MLLEEISE
+324 MLLEEIAE
-332 YVRTAASDRLLV
+332 YVKVAARDRLLV

-357 WDMLEFLVGQLGSEH
+357 WDMLEFLVGQLGTEH
-372 LLICLTVRAEE
+372 LLICLTIRAEE

-402 ELSLSRL
+402 EITLSRL
-409 TREELK
+409 TRDELK
-415 QWLQAA
+415 QWMQAA

-456 GSIWY
+456 GNIWY
-461 DHDHWEWRP
+461 DRDRWEWRP

-485 RRLTRLSPRAQAV
+485 RRISRLSPRAQAV
-498 LTTVAV
+498 LTTAAV
-504 IGREFDL
+504 IGREFEV
-511 DLAIDAKAGT
+511 DLAVEARAGT
-521 EAELLDVIDEGM
+521 EGELLDVIDEGM

-539 PTAARG
+539 PTSSRG
-545 SDRYAFAH
+545 SDRFAFAH
-553 VLMAEVLTETVNP
+553 VLMAEVLTESVNP

-574 QVAQAMERRTPE
+574 QVAQAMERLTPD

-598 GVGEKAHEYAMLAA
+598 GVSEKAHEYAMLAA

-631 ERNATSAAQL
+631 ERNATSSVEV

-670 WFSGQGDARRALAL
+670 WFAGQRDMRRALAL
-684 RRVRERIRALLGQSN
+684 RRMRERLRALLGQPN
-699 SKTLEHCLALD
+699 TRTLEHCLALD
-710 AEAEANGFNEER
+710 AEADTHGFDDER

-729 SQTYGRLGDRVEG
+729 SQTYGRLGDRVEA

-752 AQQLGDPPRLAESLN
+752 AEQLGDPLRLAESLN

-773 AQEEPTRA
+773 QQEEPERA
-781 IQHYERALELFE
+781 VEHYERALALFE

-806 NIGIVYSSLSKWK
+806 NMGIVYSSLGKWQR
-819 EATHELTTSMSL
+819 ATQELTTSMSL

-852 LKCGDFEQARELFG
+852 LKCGEFERARELFG

-889 HLDRERGEHASAREL
+889 HLDRERGEDGSAREL

-927 EGLVLLRMGLVED
+927 AGLVALRMGAVED
-940 ARVSLDDVEARMQA
+940 ARESLDDVEARMQA

-964 AESLRV
+964 AEALRV
-970 RVAALDSMT
+970 RIAAIDST
-979 GAVAQF
+979 NRAVAMF

-990 LAETSDFY
+990 LAETTDFY
-998 GAAWLIAECADIVD
+998 GAAWLIAECADILD
-1012 SHDRAL
+1012 AHDRAL
-1018 LRSSVNRFAPQVEQQ
+1018 LRSSVNRFAPQVESQ

-1039 RRYNELLARE
+1039 RRYSELLSRK

>member
-1 VPARSPSALPYPLGT
+1 
-16 EEDDAVFPSE
+16 
-26 GIAIRTD
+26 
-33 DLTKLPLRSAFIE
+33 
-46 QLTASLEIASATGLP
+46 
-61 VSLLVI
+61 
-67 DIDLFK
+67 
-73 LVNDTYGHLQGDRVL
+73 
-88 VEIADLL
+88 
-95 RQNLRADDL
+95 
-104 AARYAGDELVALL
+104 
-117 PNTPADRAREVAER
+117 
-131 LCAAVRGHV
+131 
-140 FQVRDRDERLSTTI
+140 
-154 SIGVATSPENGSDPD
+154 
-169 ALFTAADR
+169 
-177 ALYQVK
+177 YQVK

-195 GSSESGHL
+195 GTGESSHL

-212 RVTEL
+212 RVTEV
-217 RQLVKLLDDAKSG
+217 RQLVKLLDDAKGGKPS
-230 RPAIVAIAGEAG
+230 IVGISGEAG
-242 IGKTTLLKQLEPEV
+242 IGKTTLLRQLEPEV
-256 RLRAGSLVVGRGR
+256 RLRSGSLVVGRGR

-280 AEVLSA
+280 AEVISA
-286 IRRTSPVPER
+286 IRRTSPVPQR
-296 TWHELPHLVPALAP
+296 TWHELPHLVPALAASDQP
-310 ADRPPPGSRVGSKY
+310 APGSRVGSKY
-324 MLLEEISE
+324 MLLEEIAE
-332 YVRTAASDRLLV
+332 YVKVAARDRLLV

-372 LLICLTVRAEE
+372 LLICLTIRAEE

-402 ELSLSRL
+402 EITLSRL
-409 TREELK
+409 TRDELK

-441 NPLFVVQVLRTLVEE
+441 NPLFVVLVLRTLVEE
-456 GSIWY
+456 GNIWY
-461 DHDHWEWRP
+461 EHDRWDWRP

-485 RRLTRLSPRAQAV
+485 RRISRLSPRAQAV
-498 LTTVAV
+498 LTTAAV
-504 IGREFDL
+504 IGREFDV
-511 DLAIDAKAGT
+511 DLAVQAKAGT

-545 SDRYAFAH
+545 SDRFAFAH
-553 VLMAEVLTETVNP
+553 VLMAEVLTESVNP

-574 QVAQAMERRTPE
+574 QVAQAMERRTPD

-598 GVGEKAHEYAMLAA
+598 GVSEKAYEYAMLAA

-631 ERNATSAAQL
+631 ERNASSSAQV

-670 WFSGQGDARRALAL
+670 WFAGQGDMRRAFAL
-684 RRVRERIRALLGQSN
+684 RRMRERLRALLGQPN
-699 SKTLEHCLALD
+699 AKTLEHCLALD
-710 AEAEANGFNEER
+710 AEAEARGFDDER

-729 SQTYGRLGDRVEG
+729 SQTYGRLGDRVEA

-752 AQQLGDPPRLAESLN
+752 AEQLGDPLRLAESLN

-773 AQEEPTRA
+773 QQGEPERA
-781 IQHYERALELFE
+781 VEHYERALALFE
-793 RAGDLVGQARCRN
+793 RSGDLVGQARCRN
-806 NIGIVYSSLSKWK
+806 NMGIVYSSLGKWQR
-819 EATHELTTSMSL
+819 ATQELTTSMSL
-831 ARSAGTPEH
+831 ARTAGTPEH

-852 LKCGDFEQARELFG
+852 LKCGEFERARELFG

-889 HLDRERGEHASAREL
+889 HLDRERGEDGSAREL
-904 YDVVLGIARG
+904 YDVVLGIARA

-927 EGLVLLRMGLVED
+927 AGLVALRMGAVED
-940 ARVSLDDVEARMQA
+940 AREALDDVEARMQA

-964 AESLRV
+964 AEALRV
-970 RVAALDSMT
+970 RIAAIEST
-979 GAVAQF
+979 NRAVAGF

-990 LAETSDFY
+990 LAETADFY
-998 GAAWLIAECADIVD
+998 GAAWLIAECADILDVY
-1012 SHDRAL
+1012 DRAL
-1018 LRSSVNRFAPQVEQQ
+1018 LRSSVNRFAPQVESQ

-1039 RRYNELLARE
+1039 RRYSELLSRK

>member
-1 VPARSPSALPYPLGT
+1 MGTEGRRSP
-16 EEDDAVFPSE
+16 FR
-26 GIAIRTD
+26 GIVIRID

-46 QLTASLEIASATGLP
+46 QLTAALEIASATGHP

-88 VEIADLL
+88 VEIAELL

-117 PNTPADRAREVAER
+117 PNTPAERAREVAER
-131 LCAAVRGHV
+131 LCAAVRGHA
-140 FQVRDRDERLSTTI
+140 FQVRDRDERLSTSI
-154 SIGVATSPENGSDPD
+154 SIGVATSPENGVDPD

-195 GSSESGHL
+195 GTGDSGHL

-217 RQLVKLLDDAKSG
+217 RQLVRLLDDAKAG
-230 RPAIVAIAGEAG
+230 RPAIVGIAGEAG
-242 IGKTTLLKQLEPEV
+242 IGKTTLLRQLEPEV
-256 RLRAGSLVVGRGR
+256 RLRSGSLVVGRGR

-286 IRRTSPVPER
+286 IRRTTPHSDR
-296 TWHELPHLVPALAP
+296 TWHELPHLVPAFGAG
-310 ADRPPPGSRVGSKY
+310 DRPPTGSRVGSKY

-332 YVRTAASDRLLV
+332 YVRTAARDRLLV

-357 WDMLEFLVGQLGSEH
+357 WDMLEFLIGQLGSEH
-372 LLICLTVRAEE
+372 LLICLTIRAEE

-402 ELSLSRL
+402 ELTLSRL
-409 TREELK
+409 TRDELK

-461 DHDHWEWRP
+461 DRDHWEWRP

-485 RRLTRLSPRAQAV
+485 RRLSRLSPKAQAV

-511 DLAIDAKAGT
+511 DLAIEAKAGT
-521 EAELLDVIDEGM
+521 EEELLDVIDEGM

-553 VLMAEVLTETVNP
+553 VLMAEVLTESVNS

-574 QVAQAMERRTPE
+574 QVALAMERRTPD

-598 GVGEKAHEYAMLAA
+598 GVGSKAYEYAMLAA

-631 ERNATSAAQL
+631 ERNASSAAQL

-670 WFSGQGDARRALAL
+670 WFSGQRESRRAIAL
-684 RRVRERIRALLGQSN
+684 RRMRERVRALLGQPN
-699 SKTLEHCLALD
+699 TRTLQHCLALD
-710 AEAEANGFNEER
+710 AEAVANGFDDER

-729 SQTYGRLGDRVEG
+729 SQTYGRLGDRVEA
-742 ERIAVECVRI
+742 ERVAVECVRI
-752 AQQLGDPPRLAESLN
+752 AQQLGDPLRLAESLN

-773 AQEEPTRA
+773 AQEEPNRA
-781 IQHYERALELFE
+781 IEHYERALELFE
-793 RAGDLVGQARCRN
+793 RAGDLVGQSRCRN
-806 NIGIVYSSLSKWK
+806 NMGIVYSSLGKWQR
-819 EATHELTTSMSL
+819 ATDELTSSMAL
-831 ARSAGTPEH
+831 ARSAGTPEQ

-852 LKCGDFEQARELFG
+852 LKCGDFERARELFG

-889 HLDRERGEHASAREL
+889 HLDRERGEYPSAREL

-927 EGLVLLRMGLVED
+927 EGLVLLRMGLAEE
-940 ARVSLDDVEARMQA
+940 ARVSLDDVEGRMQA

-964 AESLRV
+964 AEALRV

-979 GAVAQF
+979 GAVSMF

-990 LAETSDFY
+990 LAETTDFY
-998 GAAWLIAECADIVD
+998 GAAWLIAECADILD
-1012 SHDRAL
+1012 AHDRAL
-1018 LRSSVNRFAPQVEQQ
+1018 LRSSVNRFAPQVESQ

-1039 RRYNELLARE
+1039 RRYTELLSRE

>member
-1 VPARSPSALPYPLGT
+1 M
-16 EEDDAVFPSE
+16 
-26 GIAIRTD
+26 
-33 DLTKLPLRSAFIE
+33 
-46 QLTASLEIASATGLP
+46 
-61 VSLLVI
+61 SLLVI

-117 PNTPADRAREVAER
+117 PNTPSDRAREVAER
-131 LCAAVRGHV
+131 LCAAVRGHA
-140 FQVRDRDERLSTTI
+140 FQVRERDERLSTSI
-154 SIGVATSPENGSDPD
+154 SIGVATSPESGIDPD
-169 ALFTAADR
+169 ALFAAADR

-195 GSSESGHL
+195 GILDTPHL

-212 RVTEL
+212 RVDEL
-217 RQLVKLLDDAKSG
+217 RQLVTLLDDAKAG

-242 IGKTTLLKQLEPEV
+242 IGKTTLLRQLEPEV
-256 RLRAGSLVVGRGR
+256 RLRSGSLVVGRGR

-286 IRRTSPVPER
+286 IRRTTPQTDR
-296 TWHELPHLVPALAP
+296 TWHELVHLVPALAP
-310 ADRPPPGSRVGSKY
+310 SDRPAPGSRVGSKY

-332 YVRTAASDRLLV
+332 YVRTAARDRLLV

-357 WDMLEFLVGQLGSEH
+357 WDMLEFLVGHLGSEH
-372 LLICLTVRAEE
+372 LLICLTIRAEE
-383 MQGETLERRR
+383 MQGETLQRRR

-402 ELSLSRL
+402 ELTLSRL
-409 TREELK
+409 TRDELK

-441 NPLFVVQVLRTLVEE
+441 NPLFVVQVLRTLLEE

-461 DHDHWEWRP
+461 DRDHWEWKP

-485 RRLTRLSPRAQAV
+485 RRLSRLSPRAQMV

-504 IGREFDL
+504 IGREFDI
-511 DLAIDAKAGT
+511 DLAIEAKAGT

-539 PTAARG
+539 PAAARG
-545 SDRYAFAH
+545 NDRYAFAH
-553 VLMAEVLTETVNP
+553 VLMAEVLTESVNT

-574 QVAQAMERRTPE
+574 QVAQAMERLTPD
-586 AIAEI
+586 ATAEI

-598 GVGEKAHEYAMLAA
+598 GVGAKAYEYAMLAA
-612 ERARLVYAHQES
+612 DRARLVYAHQECS
-624 ADFLRIA
+624 DFLRIA

-670 WFSGQGDARRALAL
+670 WFAGQGQNPRALSL
-684 RRVRERIRALLGQSN
+684 RRMRERVRALLGQPN
-699 SKTLEHCLALD
+699 AKTLEHCLALD
-710 AEAEANGFNEER
+710 AEAVALGLDDER

-729 SQTYGRLGDRVEG
+729 SQTYGRLGDRVEA
-742 ERIAVECVRI
+742 ERVAAECVRI
-752 AQQLGDPPRLAESLN
+752 AQQLGDPLRLADSLN

-773 AQEEPTRA
+773 AQEEPARA
-781 IQHYERALELFE
+781 IEHYERALALFAH
-793 RAGDLVGQARCRN
+793 AGDLVGQARCRN
-806 NIGIVYSSLSKWK
+806 NIGIVYSSLGEWQR
-819 EATHELTTSMSL
+819 ATDELTTSMSL

-889 HLDRERGEHASAREL
+889 HLDRERGEFASAREL
-904 YDVVLGIARG
+904 YDVVRGIARS

-927 EGLVLLRMGLVED
+927 EGLVLLRMGLIDD
-940 ARVSLDDVEARMQA
+940 ARVSLDDVDMRMHA

-964 AESLRV
+964 AEALRV
-970 RVAALDSMT
+970 RLAAIDSMT
-979 GAVAQF
+979 EAVAMF

-990 LAETSDFY
+990 LAETTDFY
-998 GAAWLIAECADIVD
+998 GAAWLIAECADILD
-1012 SHDRAL
+1012 AHDRAL
-1018 LRSSVNRFAPQVEQQ
+1018 LRSSVNRFAPQVQSQ
-1033 GYHGMS
+1033 GYHGMT
-1039 RRYNELLARE
+1039 RRYNELLARQ